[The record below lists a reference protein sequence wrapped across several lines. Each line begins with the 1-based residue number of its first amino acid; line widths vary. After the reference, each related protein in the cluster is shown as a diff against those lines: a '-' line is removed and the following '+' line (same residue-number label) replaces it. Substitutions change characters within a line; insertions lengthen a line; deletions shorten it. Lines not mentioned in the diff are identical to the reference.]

1 MCQTKIA
8 HILSPLYGHLVHNMR
23 AVDLKKH
30 PENQIPNCCESIAVI
45 LHIINLCL
53 FSTSSCYKTQTQ
65 IHML

>member
-23 AVDLKKH
+23 SVDLKKYH
-30 PENQIPNCCESIAVI
+30 ENQIPNCCESIAVI

-53 FSTSSCYKTQTQ
+53 FQHPLVTKLKRK